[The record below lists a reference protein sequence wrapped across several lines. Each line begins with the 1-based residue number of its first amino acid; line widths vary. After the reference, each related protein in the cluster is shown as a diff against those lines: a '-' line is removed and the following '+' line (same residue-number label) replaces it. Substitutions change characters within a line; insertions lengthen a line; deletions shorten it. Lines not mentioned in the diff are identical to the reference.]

1 MQTIVFIET
10 NKSGSSREAIKA
22 AERLGYLT
30 VLFTRRKKFL
40 AQRTE
45 FPDVHQMYYVSRIEI
60 KQIRK
65 KIHFLKRQGKQIVA
79 VLSFVDPFVQ
89 LAAQLSEDFCHSL
102 FNTCAISKME
112 DKIQTRQALEGLSI
126 SPFYQVIDQENDQ
139 LDQLTSYT
147 PYLPLIVKAPVS
159 TGSKDVL
166 LVEDLQQLQGSVQSI
181 MDKYRNQ
188 SILIE
193 EYMDGPQYLL
203 EVFVQ
208 QGNPHIVAVIE
219 QEISKQDRFIVTGYG
234 LLAVVEKK
242 IKKSLEQVVKSIV
255 KAIDLKNGS
264 FHVELKN
271 VNGQWKVIEINP
283 RISGGVMNRLI
294 EVGFGINLVE
304 ETVRLFTGKKAS
316 LLKQH
321 SKFVYAHYMTVSSK
335 GRLKKVTGKQ
345 RALRHEGVEEVY
357 IKPRKGAFMTPPLSM
372 GHRYGYVLAS
382 AYTLAEAK
390 TIAQKAAKEIQF
402 HLYPL

>member
-10 NKSGSSREAIKA
+10 TKSGSSREAIKA
-22 AERLGYLT
+22 AERLGFLT

-45 FPDVHQMYYVSRIEI
+45 FPDVHQMYYVNRIEM
-60 KQIRK
+60 KQIK
-65 KIHFLKRQGKQIVA
+65 EKMQFLKRQGKQIVA

-89 LAAQLSEDFCHSL
+89 VAAELSEGYC
-102 FNTCAISKME
+102 NTTLDLQAISKME
-112 DKIQTRQALEGLSI
+112 DKIQTRQTLEGLSI
-126 SPFYQVIDQENDQ
+126 SPFYQVIQPNSTQ
-139 LDQLTSYT
+139 MNQLTNFT
-147 PYLPLIVKAPVS
+147 RYLPLIVKTPVS

-166 LVEDLQQLQGSVQSI
+166 LAENLHQLKAAIQTT
-181 MDKYRNQ
+181 MEKYRDH

-193 EYMDGPQYLL
+193 EYLVGPQYLL

-208 QGNPHIVAVIE
+208 KGNAHIVAVIE
-219 QEISKQDRFIVTGYG
+219 QEISKQERFIVTGYG
-234 LLAVVEKK
+234 LLASVEKNMKKTLDDVVE
-242 IKKSLEQVVKSIV
+242 SIV
-255 KAIDLKNGS
+255 KAFDLKNGT

-271 VNGQWKVIEINP
+271 VNGEWKVIEINP

-294 EVGFGINLVE
+294 EVGFGTNLVE
-304 ETVRLFTGKKAS
+304 ETILLCTGQKAS
-316 LLKQH
+316 LLKKH
-321 SKFVYAHYMTVSSK
+321 SKFAYAHYLTVNEK

-345 RALRHEGVEEVY
+345 RALRHVGVDEVY
-357 IKPRKGAFMTPPLSM
+357 IKPRKGAYVNPPLSM

-390 TIAQKAAKEIQF
+390 AIAQNAAKEIQF
-402 HLYPL
+402 HLQPI